1 MTKYEALMVEVEKLR
16 AAGRRA
22 RDHQES
28 QRLMDRAAALE
39 KKARDLSIS
48 EACEEDG
55 E

>member
-1 MTKYEALMVEVEKLR
+1 MTKYEGLMVEAEKLR

-28 QRLMDRAAALE
+28 QRLMDRAAAIE

-48 EACEEDG
+48 DACEE
-55 E
+55 EAE

>member
-1 MTKYEALMVEVEKLR
+1 MTKYETLMVEAEKFM

-48 EACEEDG
+48 DACEDEA